1 MTANVYSVRRIEGLK
16 QSSRRVVVFLEC
28 EQDEDID
35 AAAAFEKL
43 DENRERELRDRFD
56 YWIDGFHH
64 DKYFHG
70 WKAPG
75 YRECFVFKWKHKRKN
90 HRFYAFLCHPKKPSN
105 YRFQLCVLVSHAT
118 KSVWNTDS
126 SELDGANKLRVNPDV
141 ISAIQNEFHNA

>member
-16 QSSRRVVVFLEC
+16 QSSRRGVVFLEC
-28 EQDEDID
+28 KQDVGID
-35 AAAAFEKL
+35 AAVVFEKL
-43 DENRERELRDRFD
+43 TKNRERELRNRFE

-64 DKYFHG
+64 DRYFHG
-70 WKAPG
+70 WQAPG
-75 YRECFVFKWKHKRKN
+75 YRECFVFKWKHKGKN
-90 HRFYAFLCHPKKPSN
+90 HRFYAFLCHPNPSN

-141 ISAIQNEFHNA
+141 VSVIENEFHNA

>member
-16 QSSRRVVVFLEC
+16 QSSWRGVVFLEC
-28 EQDEDID
+28 KQDEDID
-35 AAAAFEKL
+35 AAAVFEKL
-43 DENRERELRDRFD
+43 DENRERELRDRFE

-75 YRECFVFKWKHKRKN
+75 YRECFVFKWRHKGKN
-90 HRFYAFLCHPKKPSN
+90 HRFYAFLCHPKPSN
-105 YRFQLCVLVSHAT
+105 YRFQICVLVSHTT

-126 SELDGANKLRVNPDV
+126 SELDEANKLRVNQDV
-141 ISAIQNEFHNA
+141 ISAIENEFHNA

>member
-16 QSSRRVVVFLEC
+16 QSSRRGVVFLEC
-28 EQDEDID
+28 KQDEDID
-35 AAAAFEKL
+35 AAAVFEKL
-43 DENRERELRDRFD
+43 DENRERELRDRFE

-75 YRECFVFKWKHKRKN
+75 YRECFVFKWRHKGKN
-90 HRFYAFLCHPKKPSN
+90 HRFYAFLCHPKPSN
-105 YRFQLCVLVSHAT
+105 YRFQICVLVSHTT

-126 SELDGANKLRVNPDV
+126 SELDEANKLRVNQDV
-141 ISAIQNEFHNA
+141 ISVIENEFHNA